1 MVMDDRNEIFLSV
14 IKQITAV
21 ADWLPSDQIFSPKTS
36 LREDLG
42 FDSLAIVRL
51 QISLEDNF
59 NFRFDPV
66 NTDFISVFNSIE
78 NLTTFLMEL
87 QVLNY
92 ANGNNSKIQKC

>member
-1 MVMDDRNEIFLSV
+1 MVDKNKIYLSV
-14 IKQITAV
+14 IKQIREV
-21 ADWLPSDQIFSPKTS
+21 ADWLPPDQIFSPNNS

-66 NTDFISVFNSIE
+66 NTDFISVFNSID

-87 QVLNY
+87 QV
-92 ANGNNSKIQKC
+92 